1 MTTLQTS
8 AGGRERRAE
17 RTRRKAMAQQTELQP
32 ADAEVQTLPVAI
44 FADFVCPY
52 SFLAA
57 EQIDRLAQDY
67 DVRPIWRP
75 HWLHPE
81 TPLEGAPRHADE
93 HSPRRGA
100 VAAWLKEM

>member
-1 MTTLQTS
+1 
-8 AGGRERRAE
+8 
-17 RTRRKAMAQQTELQP
+17 MAQQTELQP
-32 ADAEVQTLPVAI
+32 ADAEVKTLPVAI

-93 HSPRRGA
+93 HSPRLRPLA
-100 VAAWLKEM
+100 VAAPNSGLRLRAGPPPRS